1 MSTEQKYHR
10 QSCNPD
16 KFFQPHRCGDEKG
29 LAQPAVVTQNSE
41 SGVLTE
47 VSALD
52 GAVAE
57 GDAEVV
63 TCLPQLG
70 NGNAVRAADYP
81 RFVIILPFSEQAEEQ
96 TGRHSH
102 ASRGENT
109 RRH

>member
-1 MSTEQKYHR
+1 MRAT
-10 QSCNPD
+10 
-16 KFFQPHRCGDEKG
+16 
-29 LAQPAVVTQNSE
+29 LLTQ
-41 SGVLTE
+41 

-70 NGNAVRAADYP
+70 DGNTVRAADYP
-81 RFVIILPFSEQAEEQ
+81 RLVIILPFSAEACTSARAQPDEGAG
-96 TGRHSH
+96 GRSH
-102 ASRGENT
+102 TSRRGEDT